1 VELTAYMS
9 PMWSYIMKL
18 LYVSCHSI
26 LEYDEIRL
34 FHELGIDV
42 FSHGTYKNPK
52 QIDDPKRPT
61 LDLPDHSDFCELIKD
76 DNKMNIPQE
85 IIDWADVI
93 LFNGRNDWVHGNWE
107 HMRGKDVIF
116 RSIGQATL
124 DTEKDLKPL
133 VMQGLH
139 IVRYS
144 PRERTIPGYCGED
157 AIIRFYK
164 DPLEFKDWNGCQRI
178 VLNVSQDMIARDDH
192 CNFTFFK
199 EATEGF
205 DRMLIGKGS
214 EAAGDWGKGIVSYED
229 MKYKMR
235 DCRVYF
241 YTGTYPA
248 SYTLN
253 FIEALMTG
261 MPMVALGPIMGNSPY
276 HHEQQTYEIPN
287 FTNGTRG
294 ILLADDVETART
306 HIKYFMENLVS
317 SQVMSCE
324 NRELAIKL
332 FGKETIKKQWKKY
345 FNV

>member
-1 VELTAYMS
+1 
-9 PMWSYIMKL
+9 MKL

-26 LEYDEIRL
+26 LEYDEVKL
-34 FHELGIDV
+34 FAELGIDV

-93 LFNGRNDWVHGNWE
+93 YFNGRNDWVHGNWE

-116 RSIGQATL
+116 RSIGQATIT
-124 DTEKDLKPL
+124 TETDLKPL
-133 VMQGLH
+133 TMQGLH

-164 DPLEFKDWNGCQRI
+164 DPDEFKGWDGCQLT
-178 VLNVSQDMIARDDH
+178 VLNVTQDMIARDDH
-192 CNFTFFK
+192 CNFNFFK
-199 EATEGF
+199 DSTEGV

-214 EAAGDWGKGIVSYED
+214 EAAGDWGKGIVGYEE
-229 MKYKMR
+229 MKYAMR
-235 DCRVYF
+235 SCRAYF

-261 MPMVALGPIMGNSPY
+261 MPMVALGPLMGNSPY
-276 HHEQQTYEIPN
+276 HHEQQTYEVPD
-287 FTNGTRG
+287 FSNGGHDIMLVDTIAEAQAAVRLLMESP
-294 ILLADDVETART
+294 ILAA
-306 HIKYFMENLVS
+306 
-317 SQVMSCE
+317 QMSV
-324 NRELAIKL
+324 RSRKLAIDL
-332 FGKETIKKQWKKY
+332 FGKETIKKQWKHF

>member
-1 VELTAYMS
+1 
-9 PMWSYIMKL
+9 MKL

-61 LDLPDHSDFCELIKD
+61 LDLPSHPDFVELIKD

-107 HMRGKDVIF
+107 HMRRKDVIF
-116 RSIGQATL
+116 RSIGQATVT
-124 DTEKDLKPL
+124 TENDLKPL
-133 VMQGLH
+133 VMQGLN

-164 DPLEFKDWNGCQRI
+164 DPDEFKGWYGGHKA
-178 VLNVSQDMIARDDH
+178 VLNVTQDMIARDDH

-205 DRMLIGKGS
+205 DRRLIGKGS
-214 EAAGDWGKGIVSYED
+214 EAAGDWGKGIVSYNYL
-229 MKYKMR
+229 KQKMR

-261 MPMVALGPIMGNSPY
+261 MPMVALGPLMGNSPF
-276 HHEQQTYEIPN
+276 HHEQQTYEVPY
-287 FTNGTRG
+287 FADLSSG
-294 ILLADDVETART
+294 ILLADEVGIARKQ
-306 HIKYFMENLVS
+306 IKKLMDTPDFADECS
-317 SQVMSCE
+317 KA
-324 NRELAIKL
+324 NRELAIEL

>member
-1 VELTAYMS
+1 
-9 PMWSYIMKL
+9 MKL

-26 LEYDEIRL
+26 LEYDEVKL
-34 FHELGIDV
+34 FAELGIDV

-85 IIDWADVI
+85 IINWADVI
-93 LFNGRNDWVHGNWE
+93 YFNGRNDWVHGNWE

-164 DPLEFKDWNGCQRI
+164 DPDEFNDWTGTLKT
-178 VLNVSQDMIARDDH
+178 VFNVTQDMIARDDH
-192 CNFTFFK
+192 CNFNFFK
-199 EATEGF
+199 DATEGF
-205 DRMLIGKGS
+205 DRRLIGKGS
-214 EAAGDWGKGIVSYED
+214 EAAGDWGKGIRSYEEL
-229 MKYKMR
+229 KAWMR
-235 DCRVYF
+235 LCRVYF

-253 FIEALMTG
+253 FVEALMTG
-261 MPMVALGPIMGNSPY
+261 MPMIALGPILGNSPY
-276 HHEQQTYEIPN
+276 HQEQQTYEVPDFSN
-287 FTNGTRG
+287 NGHD
-294 ILLADDVETART
+294 IMLADTVAEART
-306 HIKYFMENLVS
+306 QIQLLMESPILS
-317 SQVMSCE
+317 AQMSI
-324 NRELAIKL
+324 RSRKLALDL
-332 FGKETIKKQWKKY
+332 FGKETIKKQWKHF